1 MNDRQ
6 RFAAHLA
13 AAAASALTCI
23 ATLIEPQWF
32 ELLFDSAPDGG
43 DGTLETW
50 VTVGVSATAFV
61 AFAWLARRDWRR
73 SRIVRAA
80 ASQAG

>member
-6 RFAAHLA
+6 RLFAHLA
-13 AAAASALTCI
+13 AAGLSAGACI

-43 DGTLETW
+43 DGSLETW
-50 VTVGVSATAFV
+50 VALGVSAAAFAV
-61 AFAWLARRDWRR
+61 FAWLARRDWRR
-73 SRIVRAA
+73 VRAARAA

>member
-6 RFAAHLA
+6 RLTVHLA
-13 AAAASALTCI
+13 AAAASALACV

-50 VTVGVSATAFV
+50 VALGVSAAAFV
-61 AFAWLARRDWRR
+61 VFAWLARRDWRR
-73 SRIVRAA
+73 LRAVRAP